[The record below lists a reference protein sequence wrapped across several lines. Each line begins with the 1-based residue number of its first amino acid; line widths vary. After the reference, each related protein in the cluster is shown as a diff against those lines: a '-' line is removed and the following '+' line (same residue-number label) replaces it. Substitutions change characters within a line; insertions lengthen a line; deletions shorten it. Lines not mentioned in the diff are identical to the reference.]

1 MIHVRITHQRLC
13 NISVLYSCP
22 GLAKKK
28 EAGGYFPKGDRLKKI
43 GGPSLVFGYAPKINK
58 K

>member
-1 MIHVRITHQRLC
+1 MLELHIRDSVISLYYIPVRVWQ
-13 NISVLYSCP
+13 
-22 GLAKKK
+22 KKK
-28 EAGGYFPKGDRLKKI
+28 EAGGYFPKGDCLKKI